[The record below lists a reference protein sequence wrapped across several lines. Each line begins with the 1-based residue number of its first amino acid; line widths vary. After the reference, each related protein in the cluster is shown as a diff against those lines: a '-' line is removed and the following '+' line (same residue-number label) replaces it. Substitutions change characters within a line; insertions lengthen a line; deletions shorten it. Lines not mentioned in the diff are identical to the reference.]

1 MLYVKG
7 AGVKVYSVLF
17 EWCWGKG
24 IRCTICEGCWSKGVQ
39 CVLYVKGAGVKTV
52 YYI

>member
-17 EWCWGKG
+17 E
-24 IRCTICEGCWSKGVQ
+24 GCWSKGVQ
-39 CVLYVKGAGVKTV
+39 CVLSMKGAGVHV
-52 YYI
+52 AG